1 VTTSA
6 NLDLVR
12 SIYADWERG
21 DFGSDEW
28 AHPRIEMVNPDA
40 LLPDSITGVAE
51 MAQTWRD
58 WLSTWERFRVGAD
71 EYVELDRE
79 RILVLAHFSGRGK
92 TSGLELGQTVRKGA
106 SVFHV
111 RGGKVTRIVL
121 YLDLD
126 RALADLGLKE

>member
-1 VTTSA
+1 MSE

-21 DFGSDEW
+21 DFGSDAW

-40 LLPDSITGVAE
+40 LLPDNITGVTG
-51 MAQTWRD
+51 MAQNWRD
-58 WLSTWERFRVGAD
+58 WLSTWEGFRVGAD
-71 EYVELDRE
+71 EYVELDPE

-92 TSGLELGQTVRKGA
+92 ASGVELGQTVRKGA

-111 RGGKVTRIVL
+111 RGGKVTRLVL
-121 YLDLD
+121 YLNRD
-126 RALADLGLKE
+126 RAFADLGLKE